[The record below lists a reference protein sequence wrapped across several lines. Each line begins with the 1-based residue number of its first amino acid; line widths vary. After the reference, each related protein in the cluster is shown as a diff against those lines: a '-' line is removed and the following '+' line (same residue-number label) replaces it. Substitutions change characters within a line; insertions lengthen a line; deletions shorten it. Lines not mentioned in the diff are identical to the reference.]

1 MALIVVSAIAS
12 RFWIESIHE
21 RVLGAAEHPWNE
33 GTARLKIDFG
43 GRDALVELYRAL
55 LHAEGRRDLPHY
67 SQLVREVA
75 SPFGVQQRD
84 LPHYSQLVPL
94 AKIVY
99 LPFPWV
105 PSATP
110 ILRGTAREPSFVGNS
125 LELSAQLRA
134 MGITLKNALG
144 ALPEVPNR
152 VPPVELSTS
161 SASAGRERVKATWL
175 ALSYAAWLSVE
186 TKTPLHGIYGEDET
200 TYPEENWQLE

>member
-55 LHAEGRRDLPHY
+55 LHAEGR
-67 SQLVREVA
+67 
-75 SPFGVQQRD
+75 RD